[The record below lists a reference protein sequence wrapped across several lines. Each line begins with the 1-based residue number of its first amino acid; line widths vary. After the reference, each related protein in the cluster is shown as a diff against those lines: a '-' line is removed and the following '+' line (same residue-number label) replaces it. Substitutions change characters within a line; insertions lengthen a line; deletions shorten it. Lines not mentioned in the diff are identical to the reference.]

1 MPTQFHWALSSFN
14 AGDGHQINP
23 KVPERP
29 ATLDYLAKVTRAA
42 EEAGFVNILV
52 PTGTHCV
59 DGWEAAAAISTMTRK
74 IKFLV
79 ALRPGIVGPVFA
91 AQQANS
97 LDYLTGGRVS
107 LNVVSG
113 ANEKDL
119 KRYGYH
125 LPHDERY
132 EVTEEFME
140 VMNLIWEERGPVT
153 FSGKFFQV
161 EDAHVWPPRGTHPHP
176 DVFLAGSSGPGKRAA
191 ARFADVHV
199 FFAYEPEVVA
209 ADIREVRE
217 ISAGYPRER
226 PLEFG
231 LRHCVCVRETKE
243 EARRAAESLAGDSA
257 DLGNTPTWADS
268 VRLSDSTSQS
278 RINEMSSRAS
288 PWLTDTI
295 YMGINRVRA
304 GGATMF
310 VGTPEMV
317 AAQIREY
324 VDAGATHFIMHGW
337 PYLEEAEI
345 FGREVMPLLKDV
357 DPVILPDPEDGGGG
371 SGSGR
376 GG

>member
-1 MPTQFHWALSSFN
+1 MVAGGRQISTQFHWALCSFN

-29 ATLDYLAKVTRAA
+29 ATLDYLTQVVQAA
-42 EEAGFVNILV
+42 EEAGCVNILV

-59 DGWEAAAAISTMTRK
+59 DSWETAAAISMKTRK

-79 ALRPGIVGPVFA
+79 AFRPGVVGPVFA
-91 AQQANS
+91 TQQANS
-97 LDYLTGGRVS
+97 LDYLTGGRIS

-113 ANEKDL
+113 ANQADL

-125 LPHDERY
+125 ASHDERY
-132 EVTEEFME
+132 EITEEFLE
-140 VMNLIWEERGPVT
+140 IVNLLWKEKGPVT
-153 FSGKFFQV
+153 FDGRFFQI
-161 EDAHVWPPRGTHPHP
+161 EDAHVWPPRVTRPNP
-176 DVFLAGSSGPGKRAA
+176 TVFVAGSSDSGKRVA

-217 ISAGYPRER
+217 LASQYPRER

-231 LRHCVCVRETKE
+231 IRLCQCVRETKE
-243 EARRAAESLAGDSA
+243 EARRAAEAMIADARDLA
-257 DLGNTPTWADS
+257 NTPTWADS
-268 VRLSDSTSQS
+268 IRLSESTSQR
-278 RINEMSSRAS
+278 RINEMSSRES
-288 PWLTDTI
+288 YWLTGTLF
-295 YMGINRVRA
+295 MGVNRVRA

-317 AAQIREY
+317 ANQFREY
-324 VDAGATHFIMHGW
+324 VDAGVTHFITHGW

-357 DPVILPDPEDGGGG
+357 DPVILPDPLE
-371 SGSGR
+371 
-376 GG
+376 